1 MSNRRTIIKIQRR
14 GGEDNDAII
23 ERHARRIISEIFST
37 RMANTLRVTIKLRA
51 GLDKKINGNA
61 MWRDLS
67 KSSTAR
73 SKHHTIHLQRDN
85 DLVQQ
90 LRTLTHEL
98 KHVEQM
104 TTGRLTV
111 RRTYGTVGIFWREVG
126 QKGPAVKFEC
136 RGGEPVLA
144 WHLRPWEKE
153 AIAAD
158 ESFRF
163 LAENA

>member
-23 ERHARRIISEIFST
+23 ERHARCIISEIFST
-37 RMANTLRVTIKLRA
+37 RLANTLRITIKLRA
-51 GLDKKINGNA
+51 GLDKKILGNA

-67 KSSTAR
+67 KSKTAR
-73 SKHHTIHLQRDN
+73 SKHYTIHIQRDS

-104 TTGRLTV
+104 ATGRLAC
-111 RRTYGTVGIFWREVG
+111 RRTYGSLGIFWREVG
-126 QKGPAVKFEC
+126 QKGPAEKFEC
-136 RGGEPVLA
+136 RNGEPILA

-158 ESFRF
+158 QSFLF